1 MYERLE
7 EITLAEQESTARFS
21 HTVNVCMA
29 AGCMSSRSDA
39 IKDALTKEVE
49 ANGLERWCRVRGVGC
64 MGLCAHGPLVSV
76 DTEQPAETLYQ
87 YVTPD
92 DAPAIVGALEGPPV
106 ERLHCP
112 TNVPFFQRQ
121 KKIVLENSGRIDPER
136 IEEYIAADG
145 YTALIKAITEM
156 SPAEVIDEIIASGL
170 RGRGGGGYP
179 TGLKWTTVAK
189 SEGDTKYVICNADEG
204 DPGAFM
210 DRSVLES
217 DPHRI
222 LEGMAIAGYAIGA
235 SQGYVYVRGEY
246 PLAVARLKTAI
257 RQARRVNML
266 GSGIAGTQFA
276 FHIDI
281 RLGAGAFVC
290 GEETALIASIEGKR
304 GQPRPRPPY
313 PAEYGLWGQ
322 PTLINNVETLANVA
336 PIIRN
341 GGDWYASLG
350 TAKSKGTK
358 VFALAG
364 SINNTGLIEVPM
376 GTPLR
381 EIIYEI
387 GGGVSGG
394 GQCKAI
400 QTGGPSGGC
409 IPAEFL
415 DTPVDYESLAALGSI
430 MGSGGMIVMDESA
443 SMVDVARYFMEF
455 CMTESCGRCVPCRVG
470 TVHMH
475 NLLDKFSRHEAAPR
489 DLVLLE
495 KLCDM
500 VRNTSLCGL
509 GQTAPNPVL
518 STLRYFRHEYI
529 AAITEE
535 AADLYAITPAPPTSR
550 NGAAQHAPAQE
561 VAS

>member
-1 MYERLE
+1 MRWLALQRSGRLKMFDRLE
-7 EITLAEQESTARFS
+7 EITKAEQETAGRFD
-21 HTVNVCMA
+21 HTVDVCVA
-29 AGCMSSRSDA
+29 AGCMSSQSVA
-39 IKDALTKEVE
+39 IKEALEKEVE
-49 ANGLERWCRVRGVGC
+49 AHGQGHRCRVRGTGC
-64 MGLCAHGPLVSV
+64 MGLCAAGPLITV
-76 DTEQPAETLYQ
+76 DAEKPGEIMYKQ
-87 YVTPD
+87 VTVG
-92 DAPAIVGALEGPPV
+92 DAADIIASLDSTPV
-106 ERLHCP
+106 ERLRCR
-112 TNVPFFQRQ
+112 TDVPFFQRQ
-121 KKIVLENSGRIDPER
+121 KKIALENSGLIDPER
-136 IEEYIAADG
+136 IEEYIAREG
-145 YTALIKAITEM
+145 YSGLMRALTEM
-156 SPAEVIDEIIASGL
+156 SPSDVIDEVVASGL

-189 SEGDTKYVICNADEG
+189 SDGDVKYVICNADEG

-246 PLAVARLKTAI
+246 PTAVARLKTAI
-257 RQARRVNML
+257 RQARRANML
-266 GSGIAGTQFA
+266 GSGIGGTLFN
-276 FHIDI
+276 FHVDI

-304 GQPRPRPPY
+304 GTPRPRPPY
-313 PAEYGLWGQ
+313 PAEFGLWGR
-322 PTLINNVETLANVA
+322 PTLINNVETFANIA

-341 GGDWYASLG
+341 GGDWYARIGSG
-350 TAKSKGTK
+350 ASKGTK

-364 SINNTGLIEVPM
+364 SIINTGLIEVPM

-381 EIIYEI
+381 EIVYEI
-387 GGGVSGG
+387 GGGISGG
-394 GQCKAI
+394 GECKAI

-409 IPAEFL
+409 IPAGYF
-415 DTPVDYESLAALGSI
+415 DTPVDYESLSALGSI

-475 NLLDKFSRHEAAPR
+475 NILDKFSRHEATPH
-489 DLVLLE
+489 DLELLE

-509 GQTAPNPVL
+509 GQTAPNPVM
-518 STLRYFRHEYI
+518 STLRYFRDEYMDCMMP
-529 AAITEE
+529 E
-535 AADLYAITPAPPTSR
+535 L
-550 NGAAQHAPAQE
+550 NGAERVGELME
-561 VAS
+561 VAR

>member
-1 MYERLE
+1 MFDKLD
-7 EITLAEQESTARFS
+7 EITLAEQRHSESYI
-21 HTVNVCMA
+21 HTVNVCTA
-29 AGCMSSRSDA
+29 AGCMSSQSTA
-39 IKDALTKEVE
+39 VKEALQEQARHAGGE
-49 ANGLERWCRVRGVGC
+49 HWCRVRGTGC
-64 MGLCAHGPLVSV
+64 MGLCAAGPLVTVDAEKPNEVMYQRVTVEDVAEIVGSL
-76 DTEQPAETLYQ
+76 DTE
-87 YVTPD
+87 
-92 DAPAIVGALEGPPV
+92 PV
-106 ERLHCP
+106 KRLRLH
-112 TNVPFFQRQ
+112 TDTPFFQQQ
-121 KKIVLENSGRIDPER
+121 KKIALENSGLIDPER
-136 IEEYIAADG
+136 IEEYIARDG
-145 YTALIKAITEM
+145 YSGLLKAITEM
-156 SPAEVIDEIIASGL
+156 SPSEVIDEIVASGL

-189 SEGDTKYVICNADEG
+189 SDGETKYVICNADEG

-246 PLAVARLKTAI
+246 PLAVARLKVAI
-257 RQARRVNML
+257 RQARRANML
-266 GSGIAGTQFA
+266 GSGIGGTLFN
-276 FHIDI
+276 FHVDI

-313 PAEYGLWGQ
+313 PAEFGLWGR
-322 PTLINNVETLANVA
+322 PTLINNVETLANIA

-341 GGDWYASLG
+341 GGQWYSQFG
-350 TAKSKGTK
+350 TGSSKGTK

-364 SINNTGLIEVPM
+364 SIRNTGLIEVPM
-376 GTPLR
+376 GTPMR
-381 EIIYEI
+381 NIIYEI
-387 GGGVSGG
+387 GGGIAGVGD
-394 GQCKAI
+394 CKAV

-409 IPAEFL
+409 IPAAYL
-415 DTPVDYESLAALGSI
+415 DTPVDYESLSALGSI

-470 TVHMH
+470 TVHMY
-475 NLLDKFSRHEAAPR
+475 NILDKFSRHEATLH
-489 DLVLLE
+489 DLELLE

-500 VRNTSLCGL
+500 VHSTSLCGL

-518 STLRYFRHEYI
+518 STLHYFRDEYMDCI
-529 AAITEE
+529 VPESNDGE
-535 AADLYAITPAPPTSR
+535 VSSR
-550 NGAAQHAPAQE
+550 KME
-561 VAS
+561 VAR

>member
-1 MYERLE
+1 MFDRLE
-7 EITLAEQESTARFS
+7 EITIAEQELAGKYT

-29 AGCMSSRSDA
+29 AGCMSSQSGA
-39 IKDALTKEVE
+39 IKEALEKEVE
-49 ANGLERWCRVRGVGC
+49 GHGEEHWCRVRGTGC
-64 MGLCAHGPLVSV
+64 MGLCAAGPLVTV
-76 DTEQPAETLYQ
+76 DAEKSNEVLYQ
-87 YVTPD
+87 NVTID
-92 DAPAIVGALEGPPV
+92 DVSEIVASLGSEPV
-106 ERLHCP
+106 GRLNCRAD
-112 TNVPFFQRQ
+112 VPFFQRQ
-121 KKIVLENSGRIDPER
+121 KKIVLENSGIIDPER
-136 IEEYIAADG
+136 IEEYIARDG
-145 YTALIKAITEM
+145 YTALLKAITEM
-156 SPAEVIDEIIASGL
+156 SPSDVIDEIVASGL

-189 SEGDTKYVICNADEG
+189 SDGEVKYVICNADEG

-257 RQARRVNML
+257 RQARRANML
-266 GSGIAGTQFA
+266 GSGIGGTLFN

-290 GEETALIASIEGKR
+290 GEETALIASIEGRR
-304 GQPRPRPPY
+304 GTPRPRPPY
-313 PAEYGLWGQ
+313 PAEFGLWGR
-322 PTLINNVETLANVA
+322 PTLINNVETLASVA

-341 GGDWYASLG
+341 GGAWYAG
-350 TAKSKGTK
+350 IGKGNSKGTK

-376 GTPLR
+376 GTTLR
-381 EIIYEI
+381 EIVFDI
-387 GGGVSGG
+387 GGGISGG
-394 GQCKAI
+394 TQCKAI

-409 IPAEFL
+409 IPAQFL

-430 MGSGGMIVMDESA
+430 MGSGGMIVMDETA

-470 TVHMH
+470 TVHMY
-475 NLLDKFSRHEAAPR
+475 NLLDKFSNHEATPQ
-489 DLVLLE
+489 DMILLE

-518 STLRYFRHEYI
+518 STLRYFRDEYMDCMI
-529 AAITEE
+529 PASNGVGRVEE
-535 AADLYAITPAPPTSR
+535 TM
-550 NGAAQHAPAQE
+550 E
-561 VAS
+561 VAR

>member
-1 MYERLE
+1 MFDKLE
-7 EITLAEQESTARFS
+7 EVAVAEHELAEGYA
-21 HTVNVCMA
+21 HTINVCMA
-29 AGCMSSRSDA
+29 AGCMSSQSGA
-39 IKDALTKEVE
+39 IKEAFEKEVKE
-49 ANGLERWCRVRGVGC
+49 HGAEHRCRVRGTGC
-64 MGLCAHGPLVSV
+64 MGLCAAGPLVSI
-76 DTEQPAETLYQ
+76 DAEKPGEVLYQ
-87 YVTPD
+87 NVKSED
-92 DAPAIVGALEGPPV
+92 VSAILTSLDSQPV
-106 ERLHCP
+106 ERLQCP
-112 TNVPFFQRQ
+112 TDIPFFKRQR
-121 KKIVLENSGRIDPER
+121 KIVLENSGLIDPER
-136 IEEYIAADG
+136 IEEYIARDG
-145 YTALIKAITEM
+145 YTGLMKAITEM
-156 SPAEVIDEIIASGL
+156 SPSDVIDEIIASGL

-189 SEGDTKYVICNADEG
+189 SDGEVKYVICNADEG

-257 RQARRVNML
+257 RQARRANML
-266 GSGIAGTQFA
+266 GSGIGGTLFN

-290 GEETALIASIEGKR
+290 GEETALIASIEGRR

-313 PAEYGLWGQ
+313 PAEYGLWGR
-322 PTLINNVETLANVA
+322 PTLINNVETLASIA
-336 PIIRN
+336 PIVRN
-341 GGDWYASLG
+341 GGNWYAQYG
-350 TAKSKGTK
+350 TATSKGTK

-364 SINNTGLIEVPM
+364 SIKNTGLIEVPM
-376 GTPLR
+376 GTALR
-381 EIIYEI
+381 DIIYDI
-387 GGGVSGG
+387 GGGISGVG
-394 GQCKAI
+394 ECKAI

-409 IPAEFL
+409 IPAAYL
-415 DTPVDYESLAALGSI
+415 DTQVDYESLSALGSI

-475 NLLDKFSRHEAAPR
+475 NILDKFSNHQATPH
-489 DLVLLE
+489 DLILLE

-518 STLRYFRHEYI
+518 STLRYFRNEYMDCMI
-529 AAITEE
+529 SE
-535 AADLYAITPAPPTSR
+535 AHGDEQVAETM
-550 NGAAQHAPAQE
+550 E
-561 VAS
+561 VAR

>member
-1 MYERLE
+1 MFDRLE
-7 EITLAEQESTARFS
+7 EIAITEQSQGERYT

-29 AGCMSSRSDA
+29 AGCMSSQSSI
-39 IKDALTKEVE
+39 IKEALDKEVE
-49 ANGLERWCRVRGVGC
+49 REGLDRWCRVRGTGC
-64 MGLCAHGPLVSV
+64 MGLCAAGPLVAV
-76 DTEQPAETLYQ
+76 NPEKPGEVLYQ
-87 YVTPD
+87 HVKVD
-92 DAPAIVGALEGPPV
+92 DVPEIVASLETQPV
-106 ERLHCP
+106 ERLRCP
-112 TNVPFFQRQ
+112 TDVPFFQRQ
-121 KKIVLENSGRIDPER
+121 KKIVLENSGLIDPER
-136 IEEYIAADG
+136 IEEYIARDG
-145 YTALIKAITEM
+145 YTGLMKAITEM
-156 SPAEVIDEIIASGL
+156 SPSEVIDEVIASGL

-189 SEGDTKYVICNADEG
+189 ADGDVKYVICNADEG

-257 RQARRVNML
+257 RQARRANML
-266 GSGIAGTQFA
+266 GSGIGGTLFNFQ
-276 FHIDI
+276 IDI

-313 PAEYGLWGQ
+313 PAEFGLWGR
-322 PTLINNVETLANVA
+322 PTLINNVETLAGIA

-341 GGDWYASLG
+341 SGDWYARIG
-350 TAKSKGTK
+350 TATSKGTK

-364 SINNTGLIEVPM
+364 RINNTGLIEVPM
-376 GTPLR
+376 GTSLR

-387 GGGVSGG
+387 GGGISGG
-394 GQCKAI
+394 SQCKAI

-409 IPAEFL
+409 IPVEYL
-415 DTPVDYESLAALGSI
+415 DTLVDYESLSALGSI

-475 NLLDKFSRHEAAPR
+475 NLLDKFSRHEATPH
-489 DLVLLE
+489 DLILLE

-518 STLRYFRHEYI
+518 STLRYFRDEYMEGI
-529 AAITEE
+529 MTE
-535 AADLYAITPAPPTSR
+535 PPDVTG
-550 NGAAQHAPAQE
+550 NGQMAEMME
-561 VAS
+561 VTR